1 MMDRRAFIG
10 TAAVGALMLSSR
22 ANAQPAQRL
31 PRVALVGLNSPVAKL
46 PDHRNTRAF
55 VGGLRDLGWIEGRN
69 IVIDYRS
76 TEGRYDQMP
85 RVMQE
90 ILASP
95 VAVIVSYDIG
105 AYAAR
110 RLTDTVP
117 IVAVNTDGLVGAG
130 AASLARPGGN
140 LTGLTGEVGMTEMS
154 IKRLELL
161 KEAAPK
167 VSRVAF
173 LTEMG
178 PIWGRFTNDPSWRGS
193 IEAAARVLGQT
204 IVWVGASMPEDL
216 EAAFDVISKARA
228 NGLLVDGN
236 VPWARPLRRSILEFA
251 ARQRLPA
258 IYVDRADGP
267 ELGGLMSYG
276 ADSAEIWK
284 RAATFVDKILK
295 GAKAG
300 DLPIEQPTKFD
311 LVINEKTAK
320 ALGLTVPKSLRLRAE
335 VI

>member
-31 PRVALVGLNSPVAKL
+31 PRVALVGLNTPVAKL
-46 PDHRNTRAF
+46 PDDRNIRAF

-90 ILASP
+90 VLASP
-95 VAVIVSYDIG
+95 VAVIVSNTIG
-105 AYAAR
+105 VFAAR

-140 LTGLTGEVGMTEMS
+140 LTGSTGEVGLTEMS

-178 PIWGRFTNDPSWRGS
+178 PIWGPITNDPSWRGS

-216 EAAFDVISKARA
+216 EVAFDVISKARA
-228 NGLLVDGN
+228 NGLLVDGI
-236 VPWARPLRRSILEFA
+236 VPAPLRRSILEFA

-320 ALGLTVPKSLRLRAE
+320 ALGLTVPQSLRLRAE

>member
-1 MMDRRAFIG
+1 MIDRRAFIG

-46 PDHRNTRAF
+46 PDDRSIRAF

-90 ILASP
+90 VLASP

-105 AYAAR
+105 VYAAR

-117 IVAVNTDGLVGAG
+117 IVAVDTDGLVGAG

-140 LTGLTGEVGMTEMS
+140 LTGSTGEVGLTEMS

-178 PIWGRFTNDPSWRGS
+178 PIWGPVTNDPSWRGS
-193 IEAAARVLGQT
+193 IEAAARVKGCAMSALT
-204 IVWVGASMPEDL
+204 RRH
-216 EAAFDVISKARA
+216 AR
-228 NGLLVDGN
+228 
-236 VPWARPLRRSILEFA
+236 
-251 ARQRLPA
+251 
-258 IYVDRADGP
+258 
-267 ELGGLMSYG
+267 
-276 ADSAEIWK
+276 
-284 RAATFVDKILK
+284 T
-295 GAKAG
+295 
-300 DLPIEQPTKFD
+300 
-311 LVINEKTAK
+311 
-320 ALGLTVPKSLRLRAE
+320 
-335 VI
+335 

>member
-10 TAAVGALMLSSR
+10 GAGALALFTR
-22 ANAQPAQRL
+22 AHAQKSKPL
-31 PRVALVGLNSPVAKL
+31 PRVALVGSNAPVAEL
-46 PDHRNTRAF
+46 PGDRNIRVF
-55 VGGLRDLGWIEGRN
+55 VGSLRDLGWIEGRN

-76 TEGRYDQMP
+76 AEGRYDQMP

-90 ILASP
+90 VLASQ
-95 VAVIVSYDIG
+95 VAVIVSG
-105 AYAAR
+105 TGVFAAR

-117 IVAVNTDGLVGAG
+117 IVAVGTDLLVERGG

-140 LTGLTGEVGMTEMS
+140 LTGSTGEVGLTEIS

-178 PIWGRFTNDPSWRGS
+178 LIASDPSWRGS

-204 IVWVGASMPEDL
+204 IVWVEVGMREDL
-216 EAAFDVISKARA
+216 EVAFDVVPKERA
-228 NGLLVDGN
+228 NGLLVDGL
-236 VPWARPLRRSILEFA
+236 VPRPRWRSIAEFA

-258 IYVDRADGP
+258 IYAFRGGP
-267 ELGGLMSYG
+267 ELGGLMSYA
-276 ADSAEIWK
+276 ADEAELWK

-295 GAKAG
+295 GAKPG

-311 LVINEKTAK
+311 LVINEKTAD
-320 ALGLTVPKSLRLRAE
+320 ALGLTIPQSLRLRAD

>member
-22 ANAQPAQRL
+22 AYAQPAQRL
-31 PRVALVGLNSPVAKL
+31 PRVVLVHLNAPVAKL
-46 PDHRNTRAF
+46 PDHRSIRAF
-55 VGGLRDLGWIEGRN
+55 VGGLRDLGWIDGRN
-69 IVIDYRS
+69 FLIDLRS

-90 ILASP
+90 VLASP
-95 VAVIVSYDIG
+95 VAVIVSHSDG
-105 AYAAR
+105 VFVAR

-117 IVAVNTDGLVGAG
+117 IVAVSTDGLVGNG

-140 LTGLTGEVGMTEMS
+140 LTGSAGEVGLTEMS

-178 PIWGRFTNDPSWRGS
+178 PMWGPIMTNDPSWRGS

-204 IVWVGASMPEDL
+204 IVWVGASRPEDL
-216 EAAFDVISKARA
+216 EVAFDVISKARA
-228 NGLLVDGN
+228 NGLLVDGI
-236 VPWARPLRRSILEFA
+236 VPWPLQRSIVEFA

-258 IYVDRADGP
+258 IYTDRAGP
-267 ELGGLMSYG
+267 ELGGLMSY
-276 ADSAEIWK
+276 APDSAELWK

-320 ALGLTVPKSLRLRAE
+320 ALGLTIPQSLRLRAE

>member
-10 TAAVGALMLSSR
+10 TAAMGALMLSSR
-22 ANAQPAQRL
+22 AYAQPAQRL
-31 PRVALVGLNSPVAKL
+31 PRVVLVRLNTPVAKL
-46 PDHRNTRAF
+46 PDDRYVRVF
-55 VGGLRDLGWIEGRN
+55 VGGLRDLGWIDGRN
-69 IVIDYRS
+69 FVIDLRS

-90 ILASP
+90 VLASP
-95 VAVIVSYDIG
+95 VAVIVSQSEG
-105 AYAAR
+105 VFAAR

-117 IVAVNTDGLVGAG
+117 IVAVETDGLVGAG

-140 LTGLTGEVGMTEMS
+140 LTGSTGEVGLTEMS

-178 PIWGRFTNDPSWRGS
+178 PIWGPITNDPSWRGS
-193 IEAAARVLGQT
+193 IEAATRLLGQT

-216 EAAFDVISKARA
+216 EVAFDVISKARA
-228 NGLLVDGN
+228 NGLLVDGI
-236 VPWARPLRRSILEFA
+236 VPAPLRRSILEFA

-258 IYVDRADGP
+258 IYTGRVGP
-267 ELGGLMSYG
+267 EVGGLMSYG
-276 ADSAEIWK
+276 ADFAELWK

-295 GAKAG
+295 GAKPG
-300 DLPIEQPTKFD
+300 ELPIEQPTTFE
-311 LVINEKTAK
+311 LVINLKTAK
-320 ALGLTVPKSLRLRAE
+320 ALGLTIPQSLLLRAE

>member
-10 TAAVGALMLSSR
+10 TAAMGALMLSSR
-22 ANAQPAQRL
+22 AYAQPAQRL
-31 PRVALVGLNSPVAKL
+31 PRVVLVRLNTPVAKL
-46 PDHRNTRAF
+46 PDDRYVRVF
-55 VGGLRDLGWIEGRN
+55 VGGLRDLGWIDGRN
-69 IVIDYRS
+69 FVIDLRS
-76 TEGRYDQMP
+76 TEGWYDQMP

-90 ILASP
+90 VLASP
-95 VAVIVSYDIG
+95 VAVIVSNDIG
-105 AYAAR
+105 VFAAR

-117 IVAVNTDGLVGAG
+117 IVAVDTDGLVGAG

-140 LTGLTGEVGMTEMS
+140 LTGSTGEVGLTEIS

-178 PIWGRFTNDPSWRGS
+178 PIWGPITNDPSWRGS
-193 IEAAARVLGQT
+193 IEAAARLLGQT

-216 EAAFDVISKARA
+216 EVAFDVISKARA
-228 NGLLVDGN
+228 NGLLVDGI
-236 VPWARPLRRSILEFA
+236 VPAPLRRSILEFA
-251 ARQRLPA
+251 ARQGLPA
-258 IYVDRADGP
+258 IYTDRATGP
-267 ELGGLMSYG
+267 ELGGLMSY
-276 ADSAEIWK
+276 APDYAELWK

-295 GAKAG
+295 GAKPG
-300 DLPIEQPTKFD
+300 ELPIEQPTTFE
-311 LVINEKTAK
+311 LVINLKTAK
-320 ALGLTVPKSLRLRAE
+320 ALGLTIPQSLLLRAE

>member
-1 MMDRRAFIG
+1 MIDRRAFIG

-31 PRVALVGLNSPVAKL
+31 PRVALVGLNTPVAKL
-46 PDHRNTRAF
+46 PDDRNIRAF

-90 ILASP
+90 VLASP

-105 AYAAR
+105 VYTAR

-117 IVAVNTDGLVGAG
+117 IVAVDTDGLVGAG

-140 LTGLTGEVGMTEMS
+140 LTGSTGEVGLTEMS

-178 PIWGRFTNDPSWRGS
+178 PTWGPIMTNDPSWRGS

-216 EAAFDVISKARA
+216 EVAFDVISKARA
-228 NGLLVDGN
+228 NGLLVDGI
-236 VPWARPLRRSILEFA
+236 VPAPLRRSILEFA

-276 ADSAEIWK
+276 TDNAEIWK

-295 GAKAG
+295 GAKPG
-300 DLPIEQPTKFD
+300 ELPIEQPTTFE
-311 LVINEKTAK
+311 LVINLKTAK
-320 ALGLTVPKSLRLRAE
+320 ALGLTIPQSLRLRAE

>member
-31 PRVALVGLNSPVAKL
+31 PRVALVSLNSPVGEM
-46 PDHRNTRAF
+46 PGNRYFRAF

-90 ILASP
+90 VLASP

-105 AYAAR
+105 VYAAR

-117 IVAVNTDGLVGAG
+117 IVAVDTDGLVGAG

-140 LTGLTGEVGMTEMS
+140 LTGSTGEVGLTEMS

-178 PIWGRFTNDPSWRGS
+178 PIWGPITNDPSWRGS

-216 EAAFDVISKARA
+216 EVAFDVISKARA
-228 NGLLVDGN
+228 NGLLVDGL
-236 VPWARPLRRSILEFA
+236 VPFPLQRSIIEFA

-258 IYVDRADGP
+258 IYTDRTAGP
-267 ELGGLMSYG
+267 ERGGLMSYG
-276 ADSAEIWK
+276 ADSAEQWK

-320 ALGLTVPKSLRLRAE
+320 ALGLTVPQSLRLRAE

>member
-22 ANAQPAQRL
+22 AYAQPAQRL

-55 VGGLRDLGWIEGRN
+55 VGGLRDLGWIERRN

-90 ILASP
+90 VLASP
-95 VAVIVSYDIG
+95 VAVIVSSDIG
-105 AYAAR
+105 VFAAR

-117 IVAVNTDGLVGAG
+117 IVAVDTDGLVGAG

-140 LTGLTGEVGMTEMS
+140 LTGLTGEVGLTEMS

-178 PIWGRFTNDPSWRGS
+178 PIWGPITNDPSWRGS

-216 EAAFDVISKARA
+216 EVAFDVISKARA
-228 NGLLVDGN
+228 NGLLVDGI
-236 VPWARPLRRSILEFA
+236 VPAPLRRSILEFA

-320 ALGLTVPKSLRLRAE
+320 ALGLTVPQSLRLRAE